1 MIALADLDI
10 QYDKRIELNHGAL
23 IEHLIKVDKVKV
35 DSPSTYSPK
44 LNELNS
50 YTIGANSDALI
61 DSDSKDLTDIQ
72 KQLLEI
78 KRDSL
83 YEVVRSSIKWADE
96 NSVQKP
102 TDDVFDRGFTL
113 LKSLAEKNIFPDRM
127 SPSIEEGLCLN
138 FRNNDLVIYLELY
151 NDGEIGYLIE
161 DIKNK
166 KIVENEDL
174 NSILEFI
181 ERIEEIFNS

>member
-10 QYDKRIELNHGAL
+10 QYDKRIEFNQGVL
-23 IEHLIKVDKVKV
+23 IEHLIKIDKVKV

-50 YTIGANSDALI
+50 YTIDTNSDTLI
-61 DSDSKDLTDIQ
+61 DSQDLTDIQ

-138 FRNNDLVIYLELY
+138 FRINDLVIYLELY
-151 NDGEIGYLIE
+151 NDGEIGYLTE
-161 DIKNK
+161 NVKNK
-166 KIVENEDL
+166 KIIENEDL